1 MIRIDVNKIKNWE
14 LIKEKHSEWYY
25 KEIFPQI
32 DIAIKKIE
40 KEYQDNESNQKVTC
54 ENQNIVKRYIDLL
67 KKIKSEE
74 KKFVIKENLF
84 FDYKIDEINFLSKIM
99 KKEKKYF
106 RGNVFVI

>member
-1 MIRIDVNKIKNWE
+1 MIRIDVSKIKNLE

-32 DIAIKKIE
+32 GIAIKKIE

-67 KKIKSEE
+67 KKIKSE
-74 KKFVIKENLF
+74 
-84 FDYKIDEINFLSKIM
+84 
-99 KKEKKYF
+99 
-106 RGNVFVI
+106 